1 MVRYYEDRG
10 TAKIGYGNDGTHHYF
25 RDIEKSSN
33 IYAVD
38 VSTYNQDEKDYF
50 VFQTYM
56 DGDRYIMSEWG
67 IDAKGTYAGGL
78 CFIDKIYPNLQ
89 EYTDQYYI
97 YSWTD
102 LNSDK
107 MPQPEEITLETSGN

>member
-1 MVRYYEDRG
+1 MVRYYEDSG
-10 TAKIGYGNDGTHHYF
+10 TAKIGYGYNGTHHAF
-25 RDIEKSSN
+25 IDIEKSSN

-50 VFQTYM
+50 IFQTYM

-67 IDAKGTYAGGL
+67 IGAKGTYAGGL
-78 CFIDKIYPNLQ
+78 CFIDKIHPNLQ
-89 EYTDQYYI
+89 EDTNQYYI